1 MKPDRKTLNLIRGSE
16 EGSALVVTML
26 LLVVLTIIGLGA
38 TNTSV
43 MEILTANANK
53 KKQAAFYAAES
64 GIQHGK
70 RLLGQMID
78 ERNLDPDANA
88 GKTLDSWAFLFD
100 GSSPLADVPDPV
112 HPGEKYLLDEEP
124 LGDHTYT
131 VTVYDNQ
138 STADGTIFLRSVAS
152 GPDGG
157 FAGVEISVAGQY
169 SPETSKKPVHTYTAQ
184 QNFGPDKANEG
195 VDLEDMDATDLA
207 QTQMDQGI

>member
-1 MKPDRKTLNLIRGSE
+1 MKSYRQTVMNIGQNE

-78 ERNLDPDANA
+78 EKNTDPDANA
-88 GKTLDSWAFLFD
+88 GKTFDSWGFLFD
-100 GSSPLADVPDPV
+100 ASSPLADVTDPV

-124 LGDHTYT
+124 FGDHTYT
-131 VTVYDNQ
+131 VTVFDNQ
-138 STADGTIFLRSVAS
+138 SEADGTIFLRSIAT

-157 FAGVEISVAGQY
+157 FAGVEISVTGQY
-169 SPETSKKPVHTYTAQ
+169 STEDSKKPVHTYTGQ
-184 QNFGPDKANEG
+184 QNFGPDKANRG
-195 VDLEDMDATDLA
+195 VDLEDMNASDLA
-207 QTQMDQGI
+207 QTQLDQGI